1 MQRPDIPR
9 KVDIAALDD
18 MELVQMARQRDGA
31 AFRAIMQ
38 RSNRRLYRIARAV
51 MHDDSEAEDVV
62 QEAYMRAFASLADFR
77 GESSLA
83 TWLSRIVLNEALGRL
98 RRLRPTVD
106 VTSIE
111 TRQPS
116 PGEVIPFPLA
126 STQLDPERTMAQ
138 RQIQVLLER
147 AIDDLPEIFR
157 TVLVARVVEG
167 MSVEETADL
176 FGVRPETVKTRL
188 HRARRLLR
196 DALEKQ
202 VGPVLTDAF
211 PFDGRRCER
220 MTNKVLERLALPI

>member
-1 MQRPDIPR
+1 MQPSIPR
-9 KVDIAALDD
+9 NVDITALGD
-18 MELVQMARQRDGA
+18 MELVQLARQRDGT

-116 PGEVIPFPLA
+116 RGEVIPFPLE
-126 STQLDPERTMAQ
+126 SPQLDPERTMAQ
-138 RQIQVLLER
+138 RQIQILLER
-147 AIDDLPEIFR
+147 AIDDLPDAFR

-167 MSVEETADL
+167 MSIEETADL
-176 FGVRPETVKTRL
+176 FGLRPETVKTRL

-202 VGPVLTDAF
+202 IGPVLTDAF
-211 PFDGRRCER
+211 PFAGRRCER
-220 MTNKVLERLALPI
+220 MTNEVLERLALAF